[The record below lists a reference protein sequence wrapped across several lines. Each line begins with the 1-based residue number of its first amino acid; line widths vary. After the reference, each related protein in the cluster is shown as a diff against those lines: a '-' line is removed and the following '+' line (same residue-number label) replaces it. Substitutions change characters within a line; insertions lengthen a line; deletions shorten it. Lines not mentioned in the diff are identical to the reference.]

1 MNRITIPLTLL
12 FTLALASAQT
22 DGSPPATPEKV
33 DFLQILQQGGIMM
46 IPLAI
51 LSIVAICLIFFY
63 MIVIRRGAVVSDRFM
78 NQAENLILQG
88 DYYNLSDMCERNNS
102 SVSHI
107 LGRAVD
113 FLRNTPAASLSDIRE
128 VAEAEGSRQAGILSQ
143 RITYLADVGSI
154 APMAGLLGTVIGMIK
169 SFREISA
176 GNFEGVKQM
185 QLSSGVSEAL
195 ITTASGLVIGLVAI
209 IFYSYFRGKVQH
221 FINELEAASTHLM
234 AVLSSVNTSNKNY
247 LDTVPA
253 DQLPSPPRQSP
264 PLQRSSEPQRPRNE
278 LPPRD

>member
-1 MNRITIPLTLL
+1 MKRILL
-12 FTLALASAQT
+12 FLSPFYVSATAMAQ
-22 DGSPPATPEKV
+22 DGIVPTPQPSDKV
-33 DFLQILQQGGIMM
+33 DFFEILQQGGVMM

-51 LSIVAICLIFFY
+51 LSIVAICLVFFY
-63 MIVIRRGAVVSDRFM
+63 MIVIRKGSVVNDRFM

-88 DYYNLSDMCERNNS
+88 DYYNLSEMCERNS
-102 SVSHI
+102 SAISHI

-113 FLRNTPAASLSDIRE
+113 FHRGTPTASLSDIRE
-128 VAEAEGSRQAGILSQ
+128 IAEAEGSRQSGILSQ
-143 RITYLADVGSI
+143 RITYLADVGAI

-169 SFREISA
+169 SFREISF

-221 FINELEAASTHLM
+221 YINELEAAATHLM
-234 AVLSSVNTSNKNY
+234 AVLSSVNTTNKTY
-247 LDTVPA
+247 LERRTVPA
-253 DQLPSPPRQSP
+253 QDVPTELPPRRVQ
-264 PLQRSSEPQRPRNE
+264 QE